1 MALLK
6 EGCFFHRSF
15 FRLGRVRL
23 QKGLNMEAEQATE
36 AGTKVVKGDRG
47 LASLSVTTVEKKKTR
62 IPSGK
67 LT

>member
-36 AGTKVVKGDRG
+36 AGTKVVKGERSG
-47 LASLSVTTVEKKKTR
+47 QSVGNNSGEKKNTDT
-62 IPSGK
+62 
-67 LT
+67 LW